1 MLRTVGLAL
10 ADQKGYKMKAMI
22 LAAGLGSRMRP
33 LTDVTPKP
41 LLKVGGIPL
50 IVWHIEKL
58 AHQGITDIVINIAHL
73 GYQIP
78 EALGDGHDWGVHI
91 EYSDEQEEGG
101 LESAGG
107 IVKALP
113 SMADETFLVLN
124 GDVFTDYDFQDNRHL
139 AEGVLAHLILV
150 PNPEHNPE
158 GDFALDGNLVVD
170 NKQYTY
176 SGIGYYSP
184 KLFEG
189 VPYGKSS
196 TIPLLRAAMKE
207 GKVTGELYE
216 GEWLDIGTPERLEL
230 LNAELMNRY

>member
-1 MLRTVGLAL
+1 
-10 ADQKGYKMKAMI
+10 MI
-22 LAAGLGSRMRP
+22 LAAGLGKRMRP

-50 IVWHIEKL
+50 ILWHIERL
-58 AHQGITDIVINIAHL
+58 AHDDFTEIVINIAHL
-73 GYQIP
+73 GYQIE
-78 EALGDGHDWGVHI
+78 EALGDGSAWGVKI
-91 EYSDEQEEGG
+91 SYSDEQDEGA

-113 SMADETFLVLN
+113 LLGDEPFLVLN
-124 GDVFTDYDFQDNRHL
+124 GDIWTDYDFQANRKL
-139 AEGVLAHLILV
+139 PEGILAHLILV

-158 GDFALDGNLVVD
+158 GDFALNGQRVVD
-170 NKQYTY
+170 ARQYTF

-184 KLFEG
+184 KLFEN
-189 VPYGKSS
+189 VPYGKN
-196 TIPLLRAAMKE
+196 TLAPLLRSAMKE

-230 LNAELMNRY
+230 LNAQLLNRH

>member
-1 MLRTVGLAL
+1 
-10 ADQKGYKMKAMI
+10 MKAMI
-22 LAAGLGSRMRP
+22 LAAGLGTRMRP
-33 LTDVTPKP
+33 LTDKTPKP

-50 IVWHIEKL
+50 ILWHIERL
-58 AHQGITDIVINIAHL
+58 AHDDFRDIVINIAHL
-73 GYQIP
+73 GDQIP
-78 EALGDGHDWGVHI
+78 EVLGDGSEWGVNI
-91 EYSDEQEEGG
+91 RYSDEQDEGA

-113 SMADETFLVLN
+113 LLGEETFLVLN
-124 GDVFTDYDFQDNRHL
+124 GDIFTDYDFQYHRKL
-139 AEGVLAHLILV
+139 ADGVLAHLVLV

-158 GDFALDGNLVVD
+158 GDFALDGQRVVD
-170 NKQYTY
+170 AKQYTF

-189 VPYGKSS
+189 VPYGKSALA
-196 TIPLLRAAMKE
+196 PLLRAAMKE

-230 LNAELMNRY
+230 LNAQLMNRY